1 MTDPVTEGPVSG
13 GLVSTAWL
21 AEHLDDPRVKV
32 LDGTYHLPTAK
43 RDAGAEF
50 LERHV
55 PGAVRFDIDDVCDPT
70 DPLPHMIPSPE
81 RFAEKVSALGISN
94 ADTVVVYDV
103 YGLQSAART
112 WWMFRLFG
120 HDAVA
125 VLDGGLPKWI
135 AEGRKLADGAAAPKP
150 ASFTAGFRPELVR
163 SRDDVLN
170 NIAGGTEQVADARS
184 AGRFAGT
191 EPEPR
196 AGMRSG
202 HIPGSRSLPI
212 TTLIDPAAKTMLPVD
227 GLRRAFDAA
236 GVDPARPMISS
247 CGSGVTACVI
257 ALAAHRLGHSGVAVY
272 DGSWSDW
279 GSRDDTPV
287 ETGPAA

>member
-1 MTDPVTEGPVSG
+1 MTDPVTEG
-13 GLVSTAWL
+13 LVSTEWL
-21 AEHLDDPRVKV
+21 AARLGDPTVKV

-50 LERHV
+50 LERHI
-55 PGAVRFDIDDVCDPT
+55 PGAVRFDIDDVCDPA
-70 DPLPHMIPSPE
+70 DPLPHMVPSPE

-94 ADTVVVYDV
+94 GDTVVVYDV
-103 YGLQSAART
+103 YGLQSSARS

-120 HDAVA
+120 HDQVA

-135 AEGRKLADGAAAPKP
+135 AEGRPLADGPAALSP
-150 ASFTAGFRPELVR
+150 AAFAATFRPELLR
-163 SRDDVLN
+163 SRDDVLR
-170 NIAGGTEQVADARS
+170 NIAGGGEQVADARS

-202 HIPGSRSLPI
+202 HIPGSRSLPF
-212 TTLIDPAAKTMLPVD
+212 TTLLDPASKTVLPTEALKRV
-227 GLRRAFDAA
+227 FDAA
-236 GVDPARPMISS
+236 GIDPAKPLTAS

-257 ALAAHRLGHSGVAVY
+257 ALAAHRLGYSGVAVY

-279 GSRDDTPV
+279 GGRDDTPV
-287 ETGPAA
+287 DTGPAA

>member
-1 MTDPVTEGPVSG
+1 MTSLPTD

-21 AEHLDDPRVKV
+21 AEHLNDPRVKI

-43 RDAGAEF
+43 RDGNAEF
-50 LERHV
+50 LERHI
-55 PGAVRFDIDDVCDPT
+55 PGAARFDIDDVCDPA
-70 DPLPHMIPSPE
+70 DPLPHMIPTPE

-94 ADTVVVYDV
+94 DDIVIVYDV

-125 VLDGGLPKWI
+125 VLDGGLPAWI
-135 AEGRKLADGAAAPKP
+135 KEGRALADGPANPAP
-150 ASFTAGFRPELVR
+150 ASFKTAFRPELVR
-163 SRDDVLN
+163 SREAVLA
-170 NIAGGTEQVADARS
+170 NIATRAEQVADARS
-184 AGRFAGT
+184 AGRFTGS

-212 TTLIDPAAKTMLPVD
+212 GSLLDPSDKTVLPADRLAVLFAD
-227 GLRRAFDAA
+227 AGL
-236 GVDPARPMISS
+236 DPSKPMTSS

-257 ALAAHRLGHSGVAVY
+257 ALAAFRLGHPGVAVY
-272 DGSWSDW
+272 DGSWSEW
-279 GSRDDTPV
+279 GGRDDTPI
-287 ETGPAA
+287 ETGPAT

>member
-1 MTDPVTEGPVSG
+1 MTDPATE

-21 AEHLDDPRVKV
+21 AERLGDPRVKI
-32 LDGTYHLPTAK
+32 LDGTYHLPTAR

-50 LERHV
+50 LERHI
-55 PGAVRFDIDDVCDPT
+55 PGAVRFDIDDVCDPL

-81 RFAEKVSALGISN
+81 RFAEKVAALGISN

-125 VLDGGLPKWI
+125 VLDGGLPSWI
-135 AEGRKLADGAAAPKP
+135 AEGRPLAEGAVEPSP
-150 ASFTAGFRPELVR
+150 AEFTAGFRPELVR
-163 SRDDVLN
+163 SRDDLLRNVGSR
-170 NIAGGTEQVADARS
+170 AEQVADARS
-184 AGRFAGT
+184 AGRFTGA
-191 EPEPR
+191 EAEPR

-202 HIPGSRSLPI
+202 HIPGSRSLPF
-212 TTLIDPAAKTMLPVD
+212 TTLLDPATKTVLPPAE
-227 GLRRAFDAA
+227 LRRAFDAA
-236 GVDPARPMISS
+236 GIDPSAPTVAS

-257 ALAAHRLGHSGVAVY
+257 ALAAHRLGQPPVAVY
-272 DGSWSDW
+272 DGSWSEW
-279 GSRDDTPV
+279 GGRDDTPV
-287 ETGPAA
+287 ETGPAS